1 MELYS
6 IFANHI
12 WSIGYD
18 GHEKDVLTELF
29 ENWIDILYLSE
40 YFDKNEYLLNNS
52 FWCGYTKEELINE
65 TFNEAITFNNY
76 LYDLYVNC
84 QNGTIPDFDDLFKK
98 LSPNENVWTL
108 EKEKAY
114 SIPII
119 KHHPSMLRLYAIKI
133 QSNAY
138 VITGGGIKLVEKMQE
153 TEDLRIEL
161 QRLQATRNW
170 LKYHDVDE
178 VSDLKE
184 LENT

>member
-1 MELYS
+1 M
-6 IFANHI
+6 
-12 WSIGYD
+12 
-18 GHEKDVLTELF
+18 
-29 ENWIDILYLSE
+29 
-40 YFDKNEYLLNNS
+40 
-52 FWCGYTKEELINE
+52 
-65 TFNEAITFNNY
+65 
-76 LYDLYVNC
+76 YDLYVNC